1 MKNRNLRN
9 IFTLA
14 LSTVLFVSVLAP
26 AALAADDPAAPAES
40 AKAPVADTVR
50 PGQNLRTDLE
60 EPENAIGKDAAVAR
74 ALAEAGIS
82 TDQAGDITV
91 HVTGNS
97 DGSIVYR
104 VHFTANGQRYS
115 VKVNAVSGEILCSDV
130 RSTSDSD
137 RIQGQNR
144 RSDGQG
150 RGDHQNQDRGGEGQ
164 PNGGQFRGDRG
175 SDQSRRGGRRDGSCL
190 DPENTAET

>member
-1 MKNRNLRN
+1 MKNRNLRS

-14 LSTVLFVSVLAP
+14 LSTVLFVSVPAP
-26 AALAADDPAAPAES
+26 AALAADDPAATAES

-60 EPENAIGKDAAVAR
+60 EPENAIGKDAAIAR

-82 TDQAGDITV
+82 AGQAGDITV
-91 HVTGNS
+91 HVTGSS
-97 DGSIVYR
+97 DGSILYR

-137 RIQGQNR
+137 RVQGRNR
-144 RSDGQG
+144 RGGGQ
-150 RGDHQNQDRGGEGQ
+150 GQ
-164 PNGGQFRGDRG
+164 PNGGRSGRE
-175 SDQSRRGGRRDGSCL
+175 RGGDQNQRGGKRDGSCL
-190 DPENTAET
+190 DPESTAETGVRLTARYDL